1 MFRRIMM
8 TTALVAIVL
17 IIASPAVMCAQEA
30 QPITAIDKI
39 LNYKQGL
46 QLTDSQI
53 RNLDRVNQTIVAK
66 IIEAKRQADIR
77 KMEIDN
83 FTANWS
89 NTHGTAVDHIIQ
101 EYYDYLAELKKL
113 ELEAIIKA
121 KAILTGDQLKRFTE
135 LSSIETMMLKVENEL
150 AVLY

>member
-1 MFRRIMM
+1 MM
-8 TTALVAIVL
+8 TTVLAAIVL
-17 IIASPAVMCAQEA
+17 IIASPAMMCAQET
-30 QPITAIDKI
+30 QPVTAIDKI
-39 LNYKQGL
+39 LNYKYGL
-46 QLTDSQI
+46 QLTESQLHK
-53 RNLDRVNQTIVAK
+53 LDMVNQTIVTK
-66 IIEAKRQADIR
+66 IIETKKQADIR

-89 NTHGTAVDHIIQ
+89 NTHGTAVNHIIQ

-121 KAILTGDQLKRFTE
+121 KAILTRDQLKRFTE
-135 LSSIETMMLKVENEL
+135 LSSIETMMLRVENEL